1 MTKQHANP
9 GHNMLSSAIEAL
21 TFVLAFGAAFF
32 GGPEIYMRTLPF
44 VLRFAETR
52 YGPGF
57 EGLVQ
62 LVWFLLTFAFVF
74 FSARIAFAFA
84 LIAFSGSLALRLFA
98 A

>member
-1 MTKQHANP
+1 MQHNQPNP
-9 GHNMLSSAIEAL
+9 GQSILSASIEAL
-21 TFVLAFGAAFF
+21 TNVLAFGAAFF
-32 GGPEIYMRTLPF
+32 GGPELYMRTLSF

-52 YGPGF
+52 YGGGF

-62 LVWFLLTFAFVF
+62 FIWFLTTFAFVF